1 MTGELSGG
9 IYSSCCSCSCCC
21 NSLANS
27 EEFWGNADFYRSLPN
42 GQDTQVRKYLGFNE
56 SLASE
61 LCMTL
66 GKAEDQSMPQFFFSK
81 TTVRIKLLLYEDS
94 GIWLIILSDCIS
106 MAADQN
112 WDPILDWLLTQNV
125 SAGPCAALRVQH
137 RCILWDPW
145 KERCSHRCGSSV
157 SWESPFI
164 LFMHCCFMNHVAT
177 ARWHC
182 GIPPFSPHHH
192 HHRWLV
198 PSARHGVLLQQRDLF
213 YFFFISSAHPICS
226 KMTWRK
232 TAVIYNICVKAVW
245 LGLGKYKPEG
255 YHIDLCMTALQKS
268 DWFFPN

>member
-1 MTGELSGG
+1 MEKYDFRKWDYSFRNQLVRGNLWQESWVEGSTAAAAPTVAAATLWPIQRSSEVMQILTGH
-9 IYSSCCSCSCCC
+9 
-21 NSLANS
+21 
-27 EEFWGNADFYRSLPN
+27 FRM
-42 GQDTQVRKYLGFNE
+42 VRTHRWE
-56 SLASE
+56 S
-61 LCMTL
+61 
-66 GKAEDQSMPQFFFSK
+66 
-81 TTVRIKLLLYEDS
+81 
-94 GIWLIILSDCIS
+94 
-106 MAADQN
+106 
-112 WDPILDWLLTQNV
+112 
-125 SAGPCAALRVQH
+125 
-137 RCILWDPW
+137 
-145 KERCSHRCGSSV
+145 ERCSHQCGSSV